1 MRRPLGGS
9 SFQTEDSVK
18 RSIPSKGKNKV
29 SGKSAKAKPHSKA
42 GRTKG
47 KEQASKTPAAKKASA
62 KRTRA
67 EVRIE
72 IPSSAVP
79 FWQSP
84 PSVETGDYWIAA
96 SSLVDNQSQPTSR
109 CGKWLVFVHRSNVDE
124 LWDKVGLATMKGEL
138 GFAAKVSTT
147 RPNPNASK
155 ADTHVIC
162 VYTYDVDDVDDVR
175 RVRQRLRDLGIVAK
189 IPYKTDDATY
199 AGKYAVRGD
208 KRISSFFE

>member
-1 MRRPLGGS
+1 MKQSGTS
-9 SFQTEDSVK
+9 T
-18 RSIPSKGKNKV
+18 GKNKV
-29 SGKSAKAKPHSKA
+29 SGKSAKAKPQGKA
-42 GRTKG
+42 GQTKG
-47 KEQASKTPAAKKASA
+47 KKPAPKTPTAKKASA

-84 PSVETGDYWIAA
+84 PSIETGDFWIEA
-96 SSLVDNQSQPTSR
+96 SSKVANQSQPTSR

-124 LWDKVGLATMKGEL
+124 LWDKVGLATVKGEL
-138 GFAAKVSTT
+138 GFAAKVSTAL
-147 RPNPNASK
+147 PNPNASK

-175 RVRQRLRDLGIVAK
+175 RVRQRLRDIGIVAK

-199 AGKYAVRGD
+199 AGKYALRGD
-208 KRISSFFE
+208 KRISSYFE